1 METDAFQLLAD
12 LSAAHP
18 AGYPSLII
26 QLEHL
31 LAPHVPARLPSGKG
45 AVYVFSLSAQF
56 GAHSLA
62 GAHRVLKVGKVG
74 PNSNNRFQYQH
85 HSATAAVSTL
95 AASLLRNPVL
105 WPCLGDL
112 DIASDSVGE
121 WMKQHL
127 DRDHFFTA
135 GEDRDLRSML
145 EVYLRA
151 RLGPV
156 FEGS

>member
-1 METDAFQLLAD
+1 M
-12 LSAAHP
+12 
-18 AGYPSLII
+18 
-26 QLEHL
+26 
-31 LAPHVPARLPSGKG
+31 
-45 AVYVFSLSAQF
+45 
-56 GAHSLA
+56 
-62 GAHRVLKVGKVG
+62 GKVG

-135 GEDRDLRSML
+135 GEDRDLPSML